1 MALLTRTQAWVFLAG
16 ITAAAQIGKMPPLMP
31 AIGPGLGLGL
41 VAGAIAISL
50 IEIGGALFGSRAAR
64 LAARLTERRTL
75 RLALV
80 FLALGGFGQAL
91 APGAGALL
99 AFRGVEALG
108 YLGVIVSAP
117 VLIARAAPRGRA
129 GQALAIWSTF
139 VAIGIALGATLAG
152 GVADLWGWR
161 TALAL
166 WAALVCAVLALG
178 ARVRLPSGA
187 PGAAEA
193 RRPSRRAVVAA
204 LGFGGFTCFQVG
216 LLALAPQYLVGAR
229 GFGVAGAGLLTGLGA
244 LATVTGAAAPLLLG
258 RRLARGSSLAP
269 LLAAALL
276 LPPLAVFPFF
286 LDLPRPLLAA
296 LFIGLNM
303 VSGIFP
309 ALAFARLPQLSAD
322 GDVTA
327 SNGAI
332 AQAGA
337 AGSLLGPPVFA
348 ACVSLGGW
356 QAAAG
361 IGLAVSCLAF
371 ALSLRV
377 DREIAAGG
385 RG

>member
-216 LLALAPQYLVGAR
+216 Q
-229 GFGVAGAGLLTGLGA
+229 
-244 LATVTGAAAPLLLG
+244 
-258 RRLARGSSLAP
+258 
-269 LLAAALL
+269 
-276 LPPLAVFPFF
+276 
-286 LDLPRPLLAA
+286 
-296 LFIGLNM
+296 
-303 VSGIFP
+303 
-309 ALAFARLPQLSAD
+309 
-322 GDVTA
+322 
-327 SNGAI
+327 
-332 AQAGA
+332 
-337 AGSLLGPPVFA
+337 
-348 ACVSLGGW
+348 
-356 QAAAG
+356 
-361 IGLAVSCLAF
+361 
-371 ALSLRV
+371 
-377 DREIAAGG
+377 
-385 RG
+385 